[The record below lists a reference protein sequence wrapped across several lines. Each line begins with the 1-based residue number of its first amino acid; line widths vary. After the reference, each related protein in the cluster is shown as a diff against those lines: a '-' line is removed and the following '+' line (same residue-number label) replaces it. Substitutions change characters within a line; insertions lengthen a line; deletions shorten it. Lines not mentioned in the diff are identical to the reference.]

1 MAAPSEDKQSWR
13 NPLTL
18 GAGGLLLV
26 HMLLRYGSVWWG
38 AQWPQNGGIDAIAHG
53 LAAIALVPWIPDFLS
68 GAKLPG
74 GVEVVFRAFQRRQ
87 ILNEA
92 AIAQLRF
99 IVEGFLTHNEYKHLI
114 NIRKNVE
121 YEVRRDAAAT
131 LAGELRHLRAL
142 GLIEGS
148 GIGPFSTPDG
158 KKRRIGDAFRL
169 TERGS
174 EYLAMREENETTVVE
189 SAGADN

>member
-1 MAAPSEDKQSWR
+1 MAEPNEDKQSWR

-38 AQWPQNGGIDAIAHG
+38 AQWPQNGGIDAIALG
-53 LAAIALVPWIPDFLS
+53 LATIALVPWISDFLS

-92 AIAQLRF
+92 AITQLRF

-121 YEVRRDAAAT
+121 YEVRRDAAAA
-131 LAGELRHLRAL
+131 LAAELRHLRAL
-142 GLIEGS
+142 GLIDGS
-148 GIGPFSTPDG
+148 GIGAFATPDG
-158 KKRRIGDAFRL
+158 KKRRIGDTFSL
-169 TERGS
+169 TGRGS
-174 EYLAMREENETTVVE
+174 EYLAMREENEATVVE

>member
-1 MAAPSEDKQSWR
+1 MAEPNEDKQSWR

-38 AQWPQNGGIDAIAHG
+38 AQWPQNGGIDAIALG
-53 LAAIALVPWIPDFLS
+53 LATIALVPWISDFLS

-114 NIRKNVE
+114 DIRKNV
-121 YEVRRDAAAT
+121 
-131 LAGELRHLRAL
+131 
-142 GLIEGS
+142 
-148 GIGPFSTPDG
+148 
-158 KKRRIGDAFRL
+158 
-169 TERGS
+169 
-174 EYLAMREENETTVVE
+174 
-189 SAGADN
+189 